1 MAMYRCIFSDVS
13 KGKVNALRRA
23 SREFN
28 FKNALLITWDLEGRI
43 EKVGVGIEIV
53 PLWKFMVGDSI

>member
-13 KGKVNALRRA
+13 KGKVNALRKA
-23 SREFN
+23 SREFG
-28 FKNALLITWDLEGRI
+28 FENALLVTWDLEGRI
-43 EKVGVGIEIV
+43 EKGGATIEMV